1 MRKAKFPFCGCAAK
15 HDDAL
20 VLGAIGWQVA
30 MNERRTI
37 LITGASSGI
46 GAATARLLA
55 GPSVHLHLLA
65 QARDSSGR
73 ERLETVAQEC
83 DRRGAQVETIALD
96 LADTAAI
103 AGVRERVGGRLDGL
117 VSNAGYA
124 VKTPFENIEPEE
136 LMRSFAVGAM
146 AFQALVSTLRPALEN
161 ARAASVVAVSSFV
174 AHRYVATAPFGT
186 TAAAKAAI
194 EALVRSAAAEF
205 APRGIRV
212 NAVAPGFVEKDH
224 PGKSAMSAEAWR
236 SAVAAIP
243 LGRLGRPDDIA
254 PVIAF
259 LLDSRAAYVTGQ
271 VIHVDGGLTLG

>member
-1 MRKAKFPFCGCAAK
+1 
-15 HDDAL
+15 L
-20 VLGAIGWQVA
+20 NVS

-55 GPSVHLHLLA
+55 GPSTRLHLLA
-65 QARDSSGR
+65 RARDDAGR
-73 ERLETVAQEC
+73 ARLEAVAQEC
-83 DRRGAQVETIALD
+83 DRRGALVETIALD

-103 AGVRERVGGRLDGL
+103 AGVRERVGDRLDGL

-124 VKTPFENIEPEE
+124 VKAPFEEITPEE
-136 LMRSFAVGAM
+136 LLRSFALGAM
-146 AFQALVSTLRPALEN
+146 AFHALVAALRPALEN
-161 ARAASVVAVSSFV
+161 AQAASIVAVSSFV
-174 AHRYVATAPFGT
+174 AHRFVKVAPFGT
-186 TAAAKAAI
+186 TAAAKAGL

-212 NAVAPGFVEKDH
+212 NAVAPGFVEKDD
-224 PGKSAMSAEAWR
+224 PGNSAMSEEAWR
-236 SAVAAIP
+236 AAVAQIP

-254 PVIAF
+254 QVIAF
-259 LLDSRAAYVTGQ
+259 LLDRRAAYLTGQ

>member
-1 MRKAKFPFCGCAAK
+1 
-15 HDDAL
+15 L
-20 VLGAIGWQVA
+20 NVS

-55 GPSVHLHLLA
+55 GPSTRLHLLA
-65 QARDSSGR
+65 RARDDAGR
-73 ERLETVAQEC
+73 ARLEAVAQEC
-83 DRRGAQVETIALD
+83 DRRGALVETIALD

-103 AGVRERVGGRLDGL
+103 AGVRERVGDRLDGL

-124 VKTPFENIEPEE
+124 VKAPFEEITPEE
-136 LMRSFAVGAM
+136 LLRSFALGAM
-146 AFQALVSTLRPALEN
+146 AFHALVAALRPALEN
-161 ARAASVVAVSSFV
+161 AQAASIVAVSSFV
-174 AHRYVATAPFGT
+174 AHRFVKVAPFGT
-186 TAAAKAAI
+186 TAAAKAGL

-212 NAVAPGFVEKDH
+212 NAVAPGFVEKDD
-224 PGKSAMSAEAWR
+224 PGKSAMSEEAWR
-236 SAVAAIP
+236 AAVAQIP

-254 PVIAF
+254 QVIAF
-259 LLDSRAAYVTGQ
+259 LLDRRAAYLTGQ